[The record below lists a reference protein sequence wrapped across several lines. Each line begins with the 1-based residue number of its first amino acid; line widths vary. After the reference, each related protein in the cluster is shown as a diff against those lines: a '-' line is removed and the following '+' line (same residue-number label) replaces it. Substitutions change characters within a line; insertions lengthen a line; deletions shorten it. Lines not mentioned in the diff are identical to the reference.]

1 MRLYV
6 QAMAVPELAV
16 VTEPDCRRRET
27 VLPDLWSQVR
37 VVDSPAVKE
46 YPPLGLLKS
55 LLVLAA
61 AARAAKSEVTVM
73 KCIMDTVR

>member
-1 MRLYV
+1 M
-6 QAMAVPELAV
+6 
-16 VTEPDCRRRET
+16 
-27 VLPDLWSQVR
+27 
-37 VVDSPAVKE
+37 VDSPAVKE

-73 KCIMDTVR
+73 KCIMDRCVLNVGGISERIIKSDCEKSDNVV